1 MSERAQKTLKKEVR
15 FSGVGVHS
23 GKVAEIFLL
32 PAEENTGI
40 VFQRYSSEK
49 GRYVNVPANLDHVSS
64 TGRSTS
70 LQKEGVSVI
79 TVEHL
84 LAALKACEV
93 DNVVVR
99 VSEEEIPIGDGSSET
114 FVRLIQEAGVRAQE
128 DSVSFRELSR
138 PVFYQSGDIFLAAFP
153 ADEFKI
159 SYTLHYPHCRMI
171 GTQYRSLVITEEVF
185 RKEIAPCRTFA
196 LYNELCFLMEKGLI
210 RGGSLEN
217 AVIFKDDGIICG
229 GNLRFT
235 DEPVRHKMLDLIGD
249 LSLVG
254 QPFLAH
260 IVAVGSGHSS
270 NIALAKELVSVL
282 Q

>member
-1 MSERAQKTLKKEVR
+1 MLERAQKTLKKGVR

-32 PAEENTGI
+32 PAEENTGV
-40 VFQRYSSEK
+40 VFQRCNPESGE
-49 GRYVNVPANLDHVSS
+49 YVDIPARLDCVSN

-70 LQKEGVSVI
+70 LQREGVSVVTI
-79 TVEHL
+79 EHL
-84 LAALKACEV
+84 LAALRACEI
-93 DNVVVR
+93 DNVFIR
-99 VSEEEIPIGDGSSET
+99 SSEEEIPIGDGSSES
-114 FVRLIQEAGVRAQE
+114 FVRIIQQAGVCSQGS
-128 DSVSFRELSR
+128 SVFPRKLSR

-153 ADEFKI
+153 SDEFKI

-185 RKEIAPCRTFA
+185 KKEIAPCRTFA

-217 AVIFKDDGIICG
+217 AVIFKDDGIICKG
-229 GNLRFT
+229 KLRFT

-260 IVAVGSGHSS
+260 VVAVGSGHSS